1 MGYPRRY
8 TKQDTF
14 KGLPI
19 ARDAERNT
27 ACDSV
32 ALNSIKT
39 MMDKTTGNE
48 DAKIVRLDVT
58 IPASQTDNDLFRKAQ
73 ADIMKNY
80 KRHNTPIEY
89 VGYKHEFSDGSSVYK
104 LAILTSGNQ
113 QIDEIADRTAEVFNH
128 KLKERGED
136 AGVAVSVGNVV
147 PFSGAN
153 AQSYKDAFLAASD
166 IAQVELSPEKTKV
179 LFSSKG

>member
-8 TKQDTF
+8 TKRDTF
-14 KGLPI
+14 MGLPI

-39 MMDKTTGNE
+39 MMDKTE
-48 DAKIVRLDVT
+48 DAKIVRLDVS
-58 IPASQTDNDLFRKAQ
+58 IPASQTGNDLFRKSQ
-73 ADIMKNY
+73 ADIMKHY
-80 KRHNTPIEY
+80 KRHDTPVEY
-89 VGYKHEFSDGSSVYK
+89 VGYKHEFPDGSSIYK
-104 LAILTSGNQ
+104 LAILTKANQ
-113 QIDEIADRTAEVFNH
+113 SVDEITDRTEKVFNH
-128 KLKERGED
+128 KLSERGED
-136 AGVAVSVGNVV
+136 AVVAVSVGNIV
-147 PFSGAN
+147 PFSGADT
-153 AQSYKDAFLAASD
+153 QSYKDAFLAASD